1 MKKLLKLFAV
11 VFSIIIVLSS
21 CGNKPEGEAVPSP
34 SPESEASA
42 PSENEAVV
50 IDSGIVGQWV
60 PIGVE
65 NANGYLQFT
74 SDGNMVKFT
83 IDESGNMD
91 YQELKYYLSSEN
103 TFRMIKDGSTESYDF
118 EFEISEDGTEL
129 GIYTNSA
136 LRIPSKFQRIDNGA
150 VEE

>member
-11 VFSIIIVLSS
+11 VFAIMLVLSS
-21 CGNKPEGEAVPSP
+21 CGNAPESEAVPSP
-34 SPESEASA
+34 SPESESSA

-50 IDSGIVGQWV
+50 IDSDIVGQWV
-60 PIGVE
+60 PVGVE
-65 NANGYLQFT
+65 KANGYLQFT
-74 SDGNMVKFT
+74 SDGNMIKFT
-83 IDESGNMD
+83 IDDSGNMN
-91 YQELKYYLSSEN
+91 YQELKYYLSGEN

-136 LRIPSKFQRIDNGA
+136 LRVPSKFRRIGSNTT
-150 VEE
+150 EE